1 MSARVCFEAGPGVG
15 SATQAGQGN
24 GKQQQQQQPGHG
36 QQQQQ
41 QQQQGPVLP
50 GGGAAPPTMPPGRRA
65 GSKVTVK
72 YNRKELQK
80 RLDLEE
86 WIDERLHLLYDCD
99 EEEMP
104 ELEIDI
110 DQLLD
115 MNTDEERAEQLRE
128 ILQECCSSSEE
139 FVLELLSR
147 IKGMKKLSTNKK

>member
-15 SATQAGQGN
+15 TATQSAQGN
-24 GKQQQQQQPGHG
+24 GKQQQQQPGHG
-36 QQQQQ
+36 EQQQQ
-41 QQQQGPVLP
+41 QQQQGPVHP
-50 GGGAAPPTMPPGRRA
+50 GGGAAPPMPHGRRA